1 MRTDELIAS
10 IAATLRTDIA
20 PAVGEEFARTQA
32 FMAAVVLERVAREV
46 ALGPANAEAESTDAA
61 ELHRALRPVLENAP
75 PSVNAALDELGQA
88 VDLAATA
95 PLIDALYEWGTDQPA
110 AIEALGLLRPY
121 LRRDIDRRMKVAT

>member
-20 PAVGEEFARTQA
+20 PAVGDEFARTQA

-46 ALGPANAEAESTDAA
+46 VFGPEIAKADGDDAA
-61 ELHRALRPVLENAP
+61 ELHRALVAVLEDAP
-75 PSVNAALDELGQA
+75 PAVVAALDELGQA
-88 VDLAATA
+88 VNLAATA
-95 PLIDALYEWGTDQPA
+95 PLIDALYEWGSDQPE
-110 AIEALGLLRPY
+110 AIEALGVIRQY